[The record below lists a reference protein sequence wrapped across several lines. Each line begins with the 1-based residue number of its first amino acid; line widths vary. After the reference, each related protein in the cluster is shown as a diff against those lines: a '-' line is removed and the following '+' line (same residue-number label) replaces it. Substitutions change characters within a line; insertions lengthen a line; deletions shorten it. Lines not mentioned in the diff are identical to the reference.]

1 MFSAPAFSAIFH
13 LLCDLILPG
22 SAILPIW
29 RLAALNITTR
39 LLFSLILAWLEG
51 GHLTGSHFSAL
62 TQSGL
67 DLPEYFRPPTH
78 CGIGSEFLLTGLL
91 GTDENTSNC
100 TQQRFFENNPDLRFT
115 EQDFKQLEINPPN
128 CRVGSWQLTGPVVRS
143 EITQGVGALTACPT
157 GGAFAFF
164 NIHWNLGIL
173 QPWIQFFPGWCNW
186 LD

>member
-1 MFSAPAFSAIFH
+1 MFSRELRVRLFSAPAFSAIFH

-39 LLFSLILAWLEG
+39 LLFSLTLAWLVG

-143 EITQGVGALTACPT
+143 ETKQGVGALSDCPT
-157 GGAFAFF
+157 GGVFAFF
-164 NIHWNLGIL
+164 HIHRNL
-173 QPWIQFFPGWCNW
+173 
-186 LD
+186 